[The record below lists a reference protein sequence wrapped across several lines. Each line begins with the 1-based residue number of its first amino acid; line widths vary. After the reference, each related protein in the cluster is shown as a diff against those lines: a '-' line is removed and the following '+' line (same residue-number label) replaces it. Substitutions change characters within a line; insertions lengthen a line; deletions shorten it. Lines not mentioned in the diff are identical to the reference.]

1 MRFQKYAISLSLQA
15 HRSIRVH
22 TTVLMRFRMSTCVK
36 TIELQVVTEVELYA
50 HTTNTRPSARACH
63 IFYAFSTVSRVL
75 QTFLTN
81 SIHTRV
87 TTFASCN

>member
-36 TIELQVVTEVELYA
+36 TIELQVVTEAMRIQQTHAPLPA
-50 HTTNTRPSARACH
+50 PA
-63 IFYAFSTVSRVL
+63 IFFMRFRLFPVCCKRS
-75 QTFLTN
+75 
-81 SIHTRV
+81 
-87 TTFASCN
+87 